1 LVATVVWVTI
11 DINKP
16 DFSLLRDF
24 DVTGMLLM
32 ATFLG
37 CLQYALQ
44 EGPRSDWLDDY
55 TIRAAV
61 AVSPV
66 GGSLFFWRAL
76 TYRQPIVDLRAYLN
90 RNFAFGSFFTF
101 VVGIGMY
108 GTTYLVPLF
117 LAQVRCYDAFQI
129 GLAIIVTGP
138 VTMVLSPF
146 STRLARLMDL
156 RLMLACGFGLFALSM
171 Y

>member
-1 LVATVVWVTI
+1 MATGISVISRILSLPSTVGPPRGGFLIDTVSWHWLLSVSIVHGLLVAPVVWVPI
-11 DINKP
+11 ELGEP

-24 DVTGMLLM
+24 DVACMLLM

-61 AVSPV
+61 AVSTV

-108 GTTYLVPLF
+108 GTTYL
-117 LAQVRCYDAFQI
+117 
-129 GLAIIVTGP
+129 
-138 VTMVLSPF
+138 
-146 STRLARLMDL
+146 
-156 RLMLACGFGLFALSM
+156 
-171 Y
+171 